1 MSNHTNRT
9 SLVDTIK
16 IALFIGLR
24 YSKTSTKNSFVAFI
38 NMFSVIGIT
47 LGIAALITVLSVMNG
62 LEGQLKQRILG
73 ILPHIVVEIEKPSY
87 AQTFETH
94 SQVKSISK
102 FIEQEAIIQS
112 RSNLKGVFIQGVE
125 SDALKDSSIIADNM
139 LAGSYSDMQAGS
151 FNVVISRVLANQ
163 MDVRIGAKLR
173 VISTVASTY
182 SPFGRLPSQ
191 RLVTISGIF
200 EVGSEMDDKVI
211 LIHVSD
217 LAKLSRKP
225 LDTFTS
231 TRIDLIDAFKFEEV
245 TDSFDQEGLAYTT
258 WRDRQGQL
266 FDAVKME
273 KNMMSLMLLLVI
285 AVAAF
290 NVISA
295 LVMVVSEK
303 TADIAILQTQGL
315 NTSNIM
321 LIFILNGLF
330 NGVKGILFGLILGMV
345 LVTQLN
351 PFLSLIG
358 SPLSFGPNGQGL
370 PIAVNTLQ
378 VFLISVGSLFL
389 CILATI
395 YPASQAAKIQ
405 PARSLQEQ

>member
-1 MSNHTNRT
+1 MSNYTHRT
-9 SLVDTIK
+9 SLVDTLK
-16 IALFIGLR
+16 IAFFIGMR
-24 YSKTSTKNSFVAFI
+24 YSKTSTKKSFVAFI

-73 ILPHIVVEIEKPSY
+73 ILPHIVVELDETQ
-87 AQTFETH
+87 ALETH
-94 SQVKSISK
+94 SQVKSISR

-125 SDALKDSSIIADNM
+125 SDALKGSSIIADNM

>member
-1 MSNHTNRT
+1 MSK
-9 SLVDTIK
+9 SSFLDAFK
-16 IALFIGLR
+16 IAVYIGLR
-24 YSKTSTKNSFVAFI
+24 YSKTSTKKSFVAFI
-38 NMFSVIGIT
+38 NMFSVIGIS

-73 ILPHIVVEIEKPSY
+73 ILPHVVADLDDSAVTRSLASMP
-87 AQTFETH
+87 ET
-94 SQVKSISK
+94 QSITP

-112 RSNLKGVFIQGVE
+112 RSNLKGIFVHGVD
-125 SDALKDSSIIADNM
+125 SKALQKHSIIANNM
-139 LAGSYSDMQAGS
+139 LAGEYTSMQAGT

-163 MDVRIGAKLR
+163 MDLRMGSRLR

-191 RLVTISGIF
+191 RLVTVSGIF

-211 LIHVSD
+211 LMHVSD
-217 LAKLSRKP
+217 LAKLSRKA
-225 LDTFTS
+225 LDSFVS
-231 TRIDLIDAFKFEEV
+231 KRIDLYDAFLYENV
-245 TDSFDQEGLAYTT
+245 TVELEKQNINYRT

-315 NTSNIM
+315 SASKIK

-330 NGVKGILFGLILGMV
+330 NGFKGILFGLILGLV
-345 LVTQLN
+345 LVSQLN

-358 SPLSFGPNGQGL
+358 SPLSFGPNGEGL
-370 PIAVNTLQ
+370 PIDVDVSQ
-378 VFLISVGSLFL
+378 IIWISLGSLIL
-389 CILATI
+389 CILATL
-395 YPASQAAKIQ
+395 YPANQAANIQ

>member
-1 MSNHTNRT
+1 MPKSSFVK
-9 SLVDTIK
+9 SLN
-16 IALFIGLR
+16 IAFFIGLR

-38 NMFSVIGIT
+38 NTFSVIGIS

-73 ILPHIVVEIEKPSY
+73 ILPHIVAEIDDPKLIEELEKAPIV
-87 AQTFETH
+87 QNVTG
-94 SQVKSISK
+94 

-112 RSNLKGVFIQGVE
+112 RSNLKGVFVQGV
-125 SDALKDSSIIADNM
+125 DSQKLHDTSIIANNM
-139 LAGSYSDMQAGS
+139 LAGSYTDMKAGS

-163 MDVRIGAKLR
+163 MDVRIGGRLR
-173 VISTVASTY
+173 VISTVASSY

-191 RLVTISGIF
+191 RLVTVAGIF
-200 EVGSEMDDKVI
+200 EVGSEMDDKV
-211 LIHVSD
+211 LLMHVSD
-217 LAKLSRKP
+217 LAKLSRKS
-225 LDTFTS
+225 LES
-231 TRIDLIDAFKFEEV
+231 VSATRIDLYDAFLFEGV
-245 TDSFDQEGLAYTT
+245 TNVLKQKDIDFKT
-258 WRDRQGQL
+258 WRERQGQL

-273 KNMMSLMLLLVI
+273 KNMMSLMLMLVI

-315 NTSNIM
+315 NASNVL
-321 LIFILNGLF
+321 LIFLLNGLF
-330 NGVKGILFGLILGMV
+330 NGLKGIFFGLVIGTL

-370 PIAVNTLQ
+370 PIDVNSAQ
-378 VFLISVGSLFL
+378 IVWISIGSLVL
-389 CILATI
+389 CILATL
-395 YPASQAAKIQ
+395 YPASQAAKIH

>member
-1 MSNHTNRT
+1 MSNYTHRT
-9 SLVDTIK
+9 SLVDTLK
-16 IALFIGLR
+16 IAFFIGMR
-24 YSKTSTKNSFVAFI
+24 YSKTSTKKSFVAFI

-73 ILPHIVVEIEKPSY
+73 ILPHIVVELDETQ
-87 AQTFETH
+87 ALETH
-94 SQVKSISK
+94 SQVKSISR